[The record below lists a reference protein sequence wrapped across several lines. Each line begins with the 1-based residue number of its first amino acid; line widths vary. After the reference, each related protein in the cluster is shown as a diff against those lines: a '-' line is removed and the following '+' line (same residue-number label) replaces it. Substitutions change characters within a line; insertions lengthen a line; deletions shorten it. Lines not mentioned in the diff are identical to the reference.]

1 MKAGIAKSRPS
12 LFALSSGSAGGSQGA
27 RGCRCGGTLGLV
39 PFPLQFLGLF
49 TETADD
55 VLEVLLLVFGQ
66 HRKDRLDHLV
76 LRLLGGR
83 DDRAAHIRD
92 RDDLGAAILR
102 IGLALDQFVALE
114 AVDRFRYRTGREAE
128 RAGYVR
134 RALRPLTFQKK
145 QELAA
150 GKRHAFVHHA
160 LIHQAAYLMVEFEH
174 ALGDFYRATHEGKYR
189 YYEVPCQMITKFFG

>member
-1 MKAGIAKSRPS
+1 MPW
-12 LFALSSGSAGGSQGA
+12 
-27 RGCRCGGTLGLV
+27 
-39 PFPLQFLGLF
+39 
-49 TETADD
+49 
-55 VLEVLLLVFGQ
+55 LLC
-66 HRKDRLDHLV
+66 
-76 LRLLGGR
+76 GR
-83 DDRAAHIRD
+83 DHGPAHIRD

-160 LIHQAAYLMVEFEH
+160 LVHQATHLMVELEH
-174 ALGDFYRATHEGKYR
+174 ALGDFYRAIHEVEYR
-189 YYEVPCQMITKFFG
+189 YYEGPCQMITKCFA